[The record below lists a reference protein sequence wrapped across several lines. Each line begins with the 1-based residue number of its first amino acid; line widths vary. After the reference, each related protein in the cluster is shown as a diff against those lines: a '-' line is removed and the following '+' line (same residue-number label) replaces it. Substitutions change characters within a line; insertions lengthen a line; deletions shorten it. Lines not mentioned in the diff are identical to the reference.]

1 LSPRRLELRHIHSR
15 LEWGAAHLW
24 LMDLTLVDEPA
35 LEDCRILLSE
45 EELQRAQRFRFES
58 DRRAYLV
65 SHGLLRKA
73 LSWAEPSVS
82 PEDWVFARTP
92 MGRPEVDRPEVIP
105 RLRFNISH
113 TNGLV
118 ACVITS
124 DMDCG
129 VDVEDMTARSDIE
142 PLSRRILAAS
152 ERAYIAA
159 LPEEERLCGFFRL
172 WTLKEAYTKARG
184 LGFSLPFEQLRL
196 SWHED
201 AIRLDIDPSLDDGG
215 HWHLEQ
221 WQATPDVMLS
231 VALRRGQQAFRGLIR
246 HSSMPCGLG
255 PRMEISFAERT
266 LS

>member
-1 LSPRRLELRHIHSR
+1 LSPRRLELRHIHNRIES
-15 LEWGAAHLW
+15 GTAHLW
-24 LMDLTLVDEPA
+24 LTDLTLVDEPA

-45 EELQRAQRFRFES
+45 EELERAQRFRFER
-58 DRRAYLV
+58 DRRAFLV

-82 PEDWVFARTP
+82 PEDWVFARTS

-118 ACVITS
+118 ACVVAS

-142 PLSRRILAAS
+142 SLSRRILAAS

-184 LGFSLPFEQLRL
+184 LGFSLPFEQLHF

-215 HWHLEQ
+215 QWHLEQ
-221 WQATPDVMLS
+221 WQPILGVMLS
-231 VALRRGQQAFRGLIR
+231 VALRRGEQPFRGVIR
-246 HSSMPCGLG
+246 HSSMPCGLE
-255 PRMEISFAERT
+255 PHVEISFAERN

>member
-1 LSPRRLELRHIHSR
+1 
-15 LEWGAAHLW
+15 
-24 LMDLTLVDEPA
+24 MDLTLVDEPA

-45 EELQRAQRFRFES
+45 EELQRAQRFRFER
-58 DRRAYLV
+58 DRRAYFV
-65 SHGLLRKA
+65 SHVLLRKA
-73 LSWAEPSVS
+73 LSWVVPSVS
-82 PEDWVFARTP
+82 PADWVFARTA
-92 MGRPEVDRPEVIP
+92 MGRPEVDRPEVDP
-105 RLRFNISH
+105 RVRFNISH

-118 ACVITS
+118 ACVVTS

-142 PLSRRILAAS
+142 SLSRRILAAP
-152 ERAYIAA
+152 ERAYIAT
-159 LPEEERLCGFFRL
+159 LPEEERLCGFFRF

-184 LGFSLPFEQLRL
+184 LGFSLPFEQLRF

-215 HWHLEQ
+215 QWHLEQ

-231 VALRRGQQAFRGLIR
+231 VALRRGQQAFRGFVR

-255 PRMEISFAERT
+255 PRMEISFAERK